1 MMKSRALLF
10 AAMFMI
16 GSHAAHAAEKLLTI
30 GGAVTEIVYALGK
43 GDEVIA
49 NDLTSAYPE
58 AAAGKPKVGYMRT
71 LSAEGLI
78 STGAT
83 LIIAE
88 AGAGPRNVIDQVRN
102 AGVKVLQLQEN
113 THTPQ
118 QVAADIRTIGR
129 QLNANT
135 TEQVAKQ
142 FENAWKETESQ
153 LVKLPGQ
160 PKVLFVMS
168 NAGRGA
174 QAAGDDTAASA
185 VIRLARAENVMAGQY
200 KGYRPLSAEA
210 LVAAAP
216 EVIIVTNEGLE
227 ASGGLQNFLKTPG
240 IAMTPAGRNKRI
252 VSMDTQYILGFTP
265 RLPSAL
271 AELAQA
277 IRKQ

>member
-1 MMKSRALLF
+1 MKSRALLL
-10 AAMFMI
+10 AAVFI
-16 GSHAAHAAEKLLTI
+16 LGSQAVHAAEKLLTI

-58 AAAGKPKVGYMRT
+58 AAASKPKVGYMRT

-102 AGVKVLQLQEN
+102 AGVKVLQLQDN
-113 THTPQ
+113 THTPE
-118 QVAADIRTIGR
+118 QVAADIRAIGR
-129 QLNANT
+129 QLNASNT
-135 TEQVAKQ
+135 EEVARQ
-142 FENAWKETESQ
+142 FENAWKATESQ
-153 LVKLPGQ
+153 LAKLAGK
-160 PKVLFVMS
+160 PKVLFVMN
-168 NAGRGA
+168 NAARGA

-200 KGYRPLSAEA
+200 KGYRPLTAEA

-216 EVIIVTNEGLE
+216 DVVIVTNEGLE
-227 ASGGLQNFLKTPG
+227 ASGGMQGFLKTPG
-240 IAMTPAGRNKRI
+240 MSMTPAGRNKRI

-277 IRKQ
+277 IRKP

>member
-1 MMKSRALLF
+1 MKSRALLL
-10 AAMFMI
+10 AAVFI
-16 GSHAAHAAEKLLTI
+16 LGSQAVHAAEKLLTI

-58 AAAGKPKVGYMRT
+58 AAASKPKVGYMRT

-102 AGVKVLQLQEN
+102 AGVKVLQLQDN
-113 THTPQ
+113 THTPE
-118 QVAADIRTIGR
+118 QVAADIRAIGR
-129 QLNANT
+129 QLNASNT
-135 TEQVAKQ
+135 EEVARQ
-142 FENAWKETESQ
+142 FENAWKATESQ
-153 LVKLPGQ
+153 LAKLAGK
-160 PKVLFVMS
+160 PKVLFVMN
-168 NAGRGA
+168 NAARGA

-185 VIRLARAENVMAGQY
+185 VIRLVRAENVMAGQY
-200 KGYRPLSAEA
+200 KGYRPLTAEA

-216 EVIIVTNEGLE
+216 DVVIVTNEGLE
-227 ASGGLQNFLKTPG
+227 ASGGMQGFLKTPG
-240 IAMTPAGRNKRI
+240 MSMTPAGRNKRI

-277 IRKQ
+277 IRKP

>member
-1 MMKSRALLF
+1 MKSRALLL
-10 AAMFMI
+10 AAVFI
-16 GSHAAHAAEKLLTI
+16 LGSQAVHAAEKLLTI

-58 AAAGKPKVGYMRT
+58 AAASKPKVGYMRT

-88 AGAGPRNVIDQVRN
+88 AGAGPRNVIVQVRN
-102 AGVKVLQLQEN
+102 AGVKVLQLQDN
-113 THTPQ
+113 THTPE
-118 QVAADIRTIGR
+118 QVAADIRAIGR
-129 QLNANT
+129 QLNASNT
-135 TEQVAKQ
+135 EEVARQ
-142 FENAWKETESQ
+142 FENAWKATESQ
-153 LVKLPGQ
+153 LAKLAGK
-160 PKVLFVMS
+160 PKVLFVMN
-168 NAGRGA
+168 NAARGA

-200 KGYRPLSAEA
+200 KGYRPLTAEA

-216 EVIIVTNEGLE
+216 DVVIVTNEGLE
-227 ASGGLQNFLKTPG
+227 ASGGMQGFLKTPG
-240 IAMTPAGRNKRI
+240 MSMTPAGRNKRI

-277 IRKQ
+277 IRKP

>member
-1 MMKSRALLF
+1 MMKSRTLLL
-10 AAMFMI
+10 AAMFML
-16 GSHAAHAAEKLLTI
+16 GSQAVHAAEKLLTI

-49 NDLTSAYPE
+49 NDLTSAYPV
-58 AAAGKPKVGYMRT
+58 AAASKPKVGYMRT

-83 LIIAE
+83 MIIAE
-88 AGAGPRNVIDQVRN
+88 AGAGPRNVLDQVRN

-113 THTPQ
+113 SHTPQ
-118 QVAADIRTIGR
+118 QVVSDIRTIGK
-129 QLNANT
+129 QINASNA
-135 TEQVAKQ
+135 EQVVRQ

-153 LVKLPGQ
+153 LSKLSGR
-160 PKVLFVMS
+160 PKVLFVMN

-185 VIRLARAENVMAGQY
+185 VIQLAHAENVMAGQY
-200 KGYRPLSAEA
+200 KGYRPLTAEA

-216 EVIIVTNEGLE
+216 DVIIVTSEGLE
-227 ASGGLQNFLKTPG
+227 ASGGIQGFLKTPG
-240 IAMTPAGRNKRI
+240 INMTPAGRNKRI

-265 RLPSAL
+265 RLPAAL

-277 IRKQ
+277 IHKP